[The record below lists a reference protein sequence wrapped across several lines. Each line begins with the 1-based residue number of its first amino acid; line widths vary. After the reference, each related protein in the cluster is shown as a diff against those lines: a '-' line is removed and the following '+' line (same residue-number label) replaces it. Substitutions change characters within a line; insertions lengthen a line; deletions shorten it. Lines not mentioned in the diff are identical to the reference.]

1 MLTVSQAG
9 AGFIAGVCLN
19 KLFVSLSK
27 VTCSVK
33 ITGVFS
39 NDGEEESGKCWEIKF
54 LFLKKTTKNTWIN
67 INQTGKISRPHTS

>member
-33 ITGVFS
+33 ITGMFS

-54 LFLKKTTKNTWIN
+54 LFF
-67 INQTGKISRPHTS
+67 